1 MSKASVT
8 IDDSFIFR
16 FPKRKE
22 ESTYN
27 EASKKIVTTYK
38 IYPQCLLE
46 HFLAHVERI
55 EIAHKG
61 ITDRQMDWQY
71 HFNPAIDPLYLF
83 ELTLVFESKDEN
95 KRGSYGW
102 EFSIPADTRLTFS
115 DIKVHEEDEEF
126 EYLMIRIAGEISWDF
141 KPNHFQKIQEK
152 MEEYCPWEDV
162 AMGLRLTLREN
173 YLWKKGDFSGYKS
186 GMGVP
191 ESEQTIDNLP
201 FILDLMPKSWCI
213 ISHRDPKD
221 EWEVSYKHWTKLSD
235 KKITFSGKYLSPF
248 NR

>member
-1 MSKASVT
+1 
-8 IDDSFIFR
+8 
-16 FPKRKE
+16 
-22 ESTYN
+22 
-27 EASKKIVTTYK
+27 
-38 IYPQCLLE
+38 
-46 HFLAHVERI
+46 
-55 EIAHKG
+55 
-61 ITDRQMDWQY
+61 
-71 HFNPAIDPLYLF
+71 
-83 ELTLVFESKDEN
+83 
-95 KRGSYGW
+95 
-102 EFSIPADTRLTFS
+102 
-115 DIKVHEEDEEF
+115 VHEEDEEF

-213 ISHRDPKD
+213 ISHRDPKENHFQRQILVTVQPLILFRLAQRLRNFVTRASTPCD
-221 EWEVSYKHWTKLSD
+221 ALIPEVIFQSF
-235 KKITFSGKYLSPF
+235 KIGTTGNGSSLRSRVLIRGQGLPKSV
-248 NR
+248 R